1 VRSSPRRGETLARPR
16 AIRRTDC
23 PTNFPRRSFS
33 K

>member
-23 PTNFPRRSFS
+23 PRRSFS